1 MLRDYGKY
9 TWIFVWVLPVKFD
22 SEVHGANLGNLGN
35 LGNEI
40 EGTSNRGGEEPGLP
54 GLVAGVPSDVSDSEE
69 SEGDSV
75 ADSEEEN
82 SSADADLPEPERRF
96 ITYRLQNNWEG
107 EEGQDSQEEGGLAAV
122 IEERAAVIEETA
134 QEAGRNNLEEED
146 PDVRA
151 EREFLE
157 ENDVEMR
164 RNERENENLEVY
176 DVQGD
181 DRDIEDRNVAQPD
194 RQRVQTRCDKSDKL
208 VFMLLL
214 FCRYNSKAIVE
225 GTDLTHMEFSL
236 ICVQDMMVKDN
247 VQFMFLILLIL

>member
-1 MLRDYGKY
+1 MEETLAPVRRSERSRRQNSLLRDYGKY

-96 ITYRLQNNWEG
+96 RTYRLQNNWEG
-107 EEGQDSQEEGGLAAV
+107 EEGQDSQEEGG
-122 IEERAAVIEETA
+122 RAAVIEETA

-157 ENDVEMR
+157 ENDSVMR
-164 RNERENENLEVY
+164 RNETEDENLEVY
-176 DVQGD
+176 DVQGGV
-181 DRDIEDRNVAQPD
+181 DIEDRNVAQPD
-194 RQRVQTRCDKSDKL
+194 RQRVRTRCDKSDK
-208 VFMLLL
+208 
-214 FCRYNSKAIVE
+214 
-225 GTDLTHMEFSL
+225 
-236 ICVQDMMVKDN
+236 
-247 VQFMFLILLIL
+247 

>member
-1 MLRDYGKY
+1 MEETLAPVRRSERSRRQNSLLRDYGKY

-22 SEVHGANLGNLGN
+22 SEVHGANLGN

-107 EEGQDSQEEGGLAAV
+107 EEGQDIQEEGG
-122 IEERAAVIEETA
+122 RAEVIEETA

-164 RNERENENLEVY
+164 RNERENETLKFMTYRGMTEILKIGMWHSQIGREFKQGVINLT
-176 DVQGD
+176 
-181 DRDIEDRNVAQPD
+181 N
-194 RQRVQTRCDKSDKL
+194 
-208 VFMLLL
+208 
-214 FCRYNSKAIVE
+214 
-225 GTDLTHMEFSL
+225 
-236 ICVQDMMVKDN
+236 
-247 VQFMFLILLIL
+247 